1 MTDTQRAA
9 LRAHLG
15 KQDYH
20 SLREIHCENTGYDGP
35 PYTADEL
42 TNGIMSL
49 PDDVLESIMK
59 AEGI

>member
-20 SLREIHCENTGYDGP
+20 SLQEIYVENAEYDSLRLNA
-35 PYTADEL
+35 TDLAAR
-42 TNGIMSL
+42 IMSL
-49 PDDVLESIMK
+49 PDDVLESICR
-59 AEGI
+59 AEGL